1 MNKDENKK
9 QANVFSNFDH
19 TYTKKKRNF
28 LYLTF
33 TYNGLELKALMC
45 NNCRLIGGGN
55 FNH

>member
-1 MNKDENKK
+1 MKIFTTNKMNKDENKK

-33 TYNGLELKALMC
+33 TYFV
-45 NNCRLIGGGN
+45 R
-55 FNH
+55 FNIFL